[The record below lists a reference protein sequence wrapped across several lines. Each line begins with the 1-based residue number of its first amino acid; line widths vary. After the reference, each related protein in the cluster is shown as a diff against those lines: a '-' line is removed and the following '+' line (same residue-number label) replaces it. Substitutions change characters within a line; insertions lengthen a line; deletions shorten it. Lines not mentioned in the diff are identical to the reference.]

1 MKVEALP
8 VIEGVY
14 NLQDYDKTYQTFDWS
29 QVEKEFSWH
38 ETGKLNA
45 AYEAID
51 KHANSTRKI
60 KLRFIIEMRSAM
72 KNIHS
77 KK

>member
-51 KHANSTRKI
+51 KHANSTRKN
-60 KLRFIIEMRSAM
+60 KVPESEA
-72 KNIHS
+72 
-77 KK
+77 